1 VYCEEHQHAAEIDD
15 QCVDTLLKLRYL
27 GTSPIAVRG
36 TITRSLYHF
45 SDLLTV
51 QTVDVRDARFLLASR
66 LFGMVQ

>member
-1 VYCEEHQHAAEIDD
+1 MYCEEPQHAAEFIEKS
-15 QCVDTLLKLRYL
+15 VDTLLKLRYL
-27 GTSPIAVRG
+27 GKSPIAVRG

-66 LFGMVQ
+66 LFGIDR